1 MKTLH
6 RPDADRIHRTDA
18 WKSSAYSFV
27 PYQTNFGEMCG
38 LADDLVAPAKGF
50 AIHPHRDMEISTIIV
65 RGAQR
70 HRDTTGATRVLGPNE
85 VQTMSAGAGIA
96 HSEENASETEPFRS
110 FQLWVYPKANGGPPR
125 HETFR
130 YDPEAKRNRFLLA
143 LSPDR
148 REGSALIG
156 QDAFV
161 SVATIEAQAASTYA
175 MRAKHN
181 GAYVH
186 CIEGEVSIAGHRLG
200 PGDAIGLWETDSFDV
215 LAAQRA
221 ELLVVEVSMQ
231 RGVRP

>member
-6 RPDADRIHRTDA
+6 RPDADRIHRADS
-18 WKSSAYSFV
+18 WKTSAYSFV
-27 PYQTNFGEMCG
+27 PYQTNFGAMCG
-38 LADDLVAPAKGF
+38 LADDLVAPGKGF
-50 AIHPHRDMEISTIIV
+50 GMHPHRDMEISTIIV

-70 HRDTTGATRVLGPNE
+70 HRDTTGATHVLGLNE
-85 VQTMSAGAGIA
+85 VQTMSAGDGIA

-110 FQLWVYPKANGGPPR
+110 FQLWVYPRASGGAPR

-130 YDPEAKRNRFLLA
+130 YAPESKRNRFLLA

-161 SVATIEAQAASTYA
+161 SVATIEQGAACPYA
-175 MRAKHN
+175 MRSEHD

-200 PGDAIGLWETDSFDV
+200 PGDAIGLWETDSFEV
-215 LAAQRA
+215 LGAQRA
-221 ELLVVEVSMQ
+221 ELLVVEVSMR
-231 RGVRP
+231 RGVRV